1 MQTSNSYDINAALR
15 MGDISS
21 LKPDDLLTIN
31 TLNDVINKTK
41 LRDCII
47 ADRYCD
53 GNFLLNVFGVDL
65 KNGKM
70 SDIDNA
76 VKQVQLQIGKTFVE
90 DAFMSVSLKSDKK
103 VFTDKKVKLKVLLDD
118 GTKAYV
124 TDNKVES
131 EAILYTVTKYKLIYA
146 NRLMDLKGNSWL
158 EIIIRIIK

>member
-1 MQTSNSYDINAALR
+1 MQTSNSYDINTALR

-47 ADRYCD
+47 ADGYCD

-65 KNGKM
+65 KNSKM

-90 DAFMSVSLKSDKK
+90 DAFMSVSLKSDKN

-118 GTKAYV
+118 GTKAYD

-131 EAILYTVTKYKLIYA
+131 EAILYTGTKYKLIYA

-158 EIIIRIIK
+158 EIIRIIK